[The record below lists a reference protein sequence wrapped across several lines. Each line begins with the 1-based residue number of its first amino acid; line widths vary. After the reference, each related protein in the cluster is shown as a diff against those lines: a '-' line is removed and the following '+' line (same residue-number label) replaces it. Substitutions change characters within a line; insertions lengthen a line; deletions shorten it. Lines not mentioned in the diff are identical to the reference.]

1 MAEGDNGKL
10 IGEGQAPLEGQ
21 KPKDITLTITLIR
34 ENGQIQVQGPGN
46 GKLFDEPMCFYLLEK
61 AKDFIKSS
69 NARSLQPKVVVPNAS
84 MAQQAR
90 RFFTR

>member
-1 MAEGDNGKL
+1 MSGDNGKL
-10 IGEGQAPLEGQ
+10 IGEDQVPSEEQ
-21 KPKDITLTITLIR
+21 KPKDIVLTVTLSR
-34 ENGQIQVQGPGN
+34 ENGQIQVNGPGN

-69 NARSLQPKVVVPNAS
+69 NARSLQPKVVIPNAS

-90 RFFTR
+90 RFFNK

>member
-1 MAEGDNGKL
+1 MSGDNGKI
-10 IGEGQAPLEGQ
+10 IGEGQAEEQ

-61 AKDFIKSS
+61 AKDFIKHS
-69 NARSLQPKVVVPNAS
+69 NAKSLQPKMVIPNAS

-90 RFFTR
+90 RFFNK